1 MRINKFIASC
11 GICSRRK
18 AEEFV
23 RNGEVKVNGEVVT
36 SLVFDVGENDRVTL
50 QGVEIQVLGK
60 KDYVMLHKPKGYITA
75 MSDDKGRRTVVD
87 LLPDNLKHLKPVGR
101 LDYDSEGLLIMTND
115 GELAFALT
123 HPSHEVPKK
132 YVVRI
137 EGQIKESELAVI
149 RKGVV
154 IDGERLASCKA
165 VPILFDGKDT
175 KIEIIIKEGKNRQI
189 RKMFE
194 AIGKIVVFLKR
205 VSIGDLE
212 LGNLSRGGHRELTVA
227 EVEYLKTL

>member
-1 MRINKFIASC
+1 MRINKYIASS
-11 GICSRRK
+11 GVCSRRK
-18 AEEFV
+18 AEELV
-23 RNGEVKVNGEVVT
+23 LAGDVVVNGEVIT
-36 SLVFDVGENDRVTL
+36 SLSFDVGEQDRVFVKN
-50 QGVEIQVLGK
+50 VEIKIMDK
-60 KDYVMLHKPKGYITA
+60 KEYIMLHKPKGYICA
-75 MSDDKGRRTVVD
+75 CRDDKGRRTVMD
-87 LLPDNLKHLKPVGR
+87 LLPESLKHLKPVGR
-101 LDYDSEGLLIMTND
+101 LDYDSEGLLLLTND

-137 EGQIKESELAVI
+137 EGQIKEGELAVI

-154 IDGERLASCKA
+154 IDGERLSPCKA

-175 KIEIIIKEGKNRQI
+175 KIEVTIKEGKNRQI

-205 VSIGDLE
+205 VSIGELE
-212 LGNLSRGGHRELTVA
+212 LGSVSRGSYRELSLA
-227 EVEYLKTL
+227 EIEYLKTL

>member
-1 MRINKFIASC
+1 MRINKFIAAC
-11 GICSRRK
+11 GVASRRK

-23 RNGEVKVNGEVVT
+23 LNGDVKVNGVVVT
-36 SLVFDVGENDRVTL
+36 ELSFDVKETDKVLLKN
-50 QGVEIQVLGK
+50 VEINVMGK

-75 MSDDKGRRTVVD
+75 CSDDKGRKTVLD
-87 LLPDNLKHLKPVGR
+87 LMPDNFKHLKPVGR
-101 LDYDSEGLLIMTND
+101 LDYDSEGLLLLTND
-115 GELAFALT
+115 GELAYALT

-132 YVVRI
+132 YIVRI
-137 EGQIKESELAVI
+137 EGQIKESELACL

-175 KIEIIIKEGKNRQI
+175 KIEITIKEGKNRQI

-205 VSIGDLE
+205 VSIGELE
-212 LGNLSRGGHRELTVA
+212 LGNINRGGHRELTIA
-227 EVEYLKTL
+227 EIEYLRTL

>member
-1 MRINKFIASC
+1 MRINKYIAST
-11 GICSRRK
+11 GVCSRRK

-23 RNGEVKVNGEVVT
+23 RSGDVRVNGEVVT
-36 SLVFDVGENDRVTL
+36 SLAFDVQDDDKVFL
-50 QGVEIQVLGK
+50 KGVLVQTLGK
-60 KDYVMLHKPKGYITA
+60 KDYVMIHKPKGYITS
-75 MSDDKGRRTVVD
+75 MSDEKGRRTVVD
-87 LLPDNLKHLKPVGR
+87 LLPQNLKHLKPVGR

-123 HPSHEVPKK
+123 HPSHEVSKK
-132 YVVRI
+132 YIVRI

-175 KIEIIIKEGKNRQI
+175 KIEVTIKEGKNRQI

-205 VSIGDLE
+205 VSIGELE
-212 LGNLSRGGHRELTVA
+212 LGSVSRGGFRELTAA

>member
-1 MRINKFIASC
+1 MVIFPEV

-18 AEEFV
+18 AEEYIK
-23 RNGEVKVNGEVVT
+23 NGDVKVNGQVLT
-36 SLVFDVGENDRVTL
+36 NLSYDVNDSDKVTL
-50 QGVEIQVLGK
+50 QGVEISIMGK
-60 KDYVMLHKPKGYITA
+60 KEYVMLHKPKGYISA
-75 MSDDKGRRTVVD
+75 CSDDKGRRTVID

-101 LDYDSEGLLIMTND
+101 LDYDSEGLLILTND

-123 HPSHEVPKK
+123 HPSHGVAKK
-132 YVVRI
+132 YVIRI

-154 IDGERLASCKA
+154 IDGERLSPCKA
-165 VPILFDGKDT
+165 VPILFDGKHT
-175 KIEIIIKEGKNRQI
+175 KIEVTISEGKNRQI

-205 VSIGDLE
+205 VSIGELE
-212 LGNLSRGGHRELTVA
+212 LGNISRGGHRLLTIS
-227 EVEYLKTL
+227 EIEYLKSL

>member
-1 MRINKFIASC
+1 M
-11 GICSRRK
+11 
-18 AEEFV
+18 
-23 RNGEVKVNGEVVT
+23 
-36 SLVFDVGENDRVTL
+36 
-50 QGVEIQVLGK
+50 
-60 KDYVMLHKPKGYITA
+60 
-75 MSDDKGRRTVVD
+75 D
-87 LLPDNLKHLKPVGR
+87 LLPEPLKHLKPVGR
-101 LDYDSEGLLIMTND
+101 LDYDSEGLLLLTND

-137 EGQIKESELAVI
+137 EGQIKEGELAVI

-154 IDGERLASCKA
+154 IDGERLSPCKA

-175 KIEIIIKEGKNRQI
+175 KIEVTIKEGKNRQI

-205 VSIGDLE
+205 VSIGELE
-212 LGNLSRGGHRELTVA
+212 LGSVSRGSYRELSLA
-227 EVEYLKTL
+227 EIEYLKTL

>member
-1 MRINKFIASC
+1 MRINKYIASC

-18 AEEFV
+18 AEEFIK
-23 RNGEVKVNGEVVT
+23 NGEVKINGNVVT
-36 SLVFDVGENDRVTL
+36 NLSFDVGEKDKVQL
-50 QGVEIQVLGK
+50 KGVEITLPEK
-60 KDYVMLHKPKGYITA
+60 KDYYMLHKPKGYITA
-75 MSDDKGRRTVVD
+75 CSDDKGRKVVLD

-115 GELAFALT
+115 GELAFNLT
-123 HPSHEVPKK
+123 HPSHGVPKK
-132 YVVRI
+132 YSVRI
-137 EGQIKESELAVI
+137 EGQIVESELAVI

-154 IDGERLASCKA
+154 IDGERLSPCKA
-165 VPILFDGKDT
+165 VPIMFDGKLT
-175 KIEIIIKEGKNRQI
+175 KLEITITEGRNREI

-205 VSIGDLE
+205 TKIGDLE
-212 LGNLSRGGHRELTVA
+212 LGNLSRGGHRELTLD

>member
-1 MRINKFIASC
+1 MRINKFIAST
-11 GICSRRK
+11 GVCSRRK

-23 RNGEVKVNGEVVT
+23 LAGDVAVNGEVVT
-36 SLVFDVGENDRVTL
+36 SLAFDVKDNDKVFL
-50 QGVEIQVLGK
+50 KGVQIQVLGK
-60 KDYVMLHKPKGYITA
+60 KDYYMLHKPKGYITA
-75 MSDDKGRRTVVD
+75 CSDDKGRRTVMD

-132 YVVRI
+132 YIVRI

-154 IDGERLASCKA
+154 IDGERMAPCKA

-175 KIEIIIKEGKNRQI
+175 RIEVTIKEGKNRQI

-205 VSIGDLE
+205 VSIGELE
-212 LGNLSRGGHRELTVA
+212 LGNINRGGHRQLKVD

>member
-18 AEEFV
+18 AEEFIK
-23 RNGEVKVNGEVVT
+23 NGDVKINGDVVT
-36 SLVFDVGENDRVTL
+36 NLSFDVGENDKVYL
-50 QGVEIQVLGK
+50 KDVLISLPNE
-60 KDYVMLHKPKGYITA
+60 KDYYMLHKPKGYITA
-75 MSDDKGRRTVVD
+75 CSDDRGRRVVLD

-115 GELAFALT
+115 GELAYTLT
-123 HPSHEVPKK
+123 HPSHGVPKK

-137 EGQIKESELAVI
+137 EGQIVESELAVI

-154 IDGERLASCKA
+154 IDGQRLSPCKA
-165 VPILFDGKDT
+165 VPILFDGKCT
-175 KIEIIIKEGKNRQI
+175 KLEITITEGRNREI

-205 VSIGDLE
+205 VSIGDLL
-212 LGNLSRGGHRELTVA
+212 LGNLNRGSVRELTLQ
-227 EVEYLKTL
+227 EVEYLKSL